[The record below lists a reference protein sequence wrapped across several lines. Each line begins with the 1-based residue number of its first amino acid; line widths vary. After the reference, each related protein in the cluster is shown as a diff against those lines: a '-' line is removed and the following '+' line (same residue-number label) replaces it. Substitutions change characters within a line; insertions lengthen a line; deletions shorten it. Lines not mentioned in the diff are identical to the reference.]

1 MVLLCCATTEVKNSC
16 CSIVSSAF
24 WLPCREG
31 ANTIIVRTAF
41 SMVDCFKMEEK
52 EKDPTLNTVNVC
64 YMNLIMLFGIKIGL
78 TVFSISLHFLLEGKD
93 LNRNE
98 VSFPY

>member
-1 MVLLCCATTEVKNSC
+1 
-16 CSIVSSAF
+16 
-24 WLPCREG
+24 
-31 ANTIIVRTAF
+31 
-41 SMVDCFKMEEK
+41 MEEK

-64 YMNLIMLFGIKIGL
+64 YMNLITLFDIKIGL
-78 TVFSISLHFLLEGKD
+78 TVFSISLHFLLKGKD